1 MICHESTMFISFS
14 SEIFGYT
21 SHRADTVTV
30 VVIIVDTSVEMF
42 TRFFKV
48 CEDQEELAQ
57 IALRPYPK
65 RCFYTIL
72 LLSIYS
78 QNEVIDTYG

>member
-1 MICHESTMFISFS
+1 MDPLLILFS
-14 SEIFGYT
+14 SEVFGYT

-30 VVIIVDTSVEMF
+30 VVIIVDPSVEMF

-48 CEDQEELAQ
+48 CEDQEKLAQ
-57 IALRPYPK
+57 IALRPYPE
-65 RCFYTIL
+65 RCCYSVL

-78 QNEVIDTYG
+78 QHDVTGTHG